1 MDEMLS
7 ITTELGTVITADP
20 SDPLVRRRDELTR
33 ARLREAIRALPP
45 QERTALRLATR
56 DGRHLPEIATTLN
69 LSAEEAER
77 AVRGGLHRLR
87 LLLLDQLE
95 TPDDA

>member
-33 ARLREAIRALPP
+33 NQLREAIRALPP

-56 DGRHLPEIATTLN
+56 DGHHLAEIASALN
-69 LSAEEAER
+69 LSAAEAEL
-77 AVRGGLHRLR
+77 ALRGGLHRLR

-95 TPDDA
+95 MPDDA